1 MDRKQY
7 AIRPLESQERTG
19 VLGQEGSE
27 FKEFHRERMLEED
40 LFGRF
45 GWGVL
50 VRPTQDG
57 PQFEPARVP

>member
-27 FKEFHRERMLEED
+27 FQKFHGERMWEEY

-45 GWGVL
+45 SKG
-50 VRPTQDG
+50 
-57 PQFEPARVP
+57 

>member
-1 MDRKQY
+1 MDRKQC

-19 VLGQEGSE
+19 VLNKEGSE
-27 FKEFHRERMLEED
+27 FQKFHGERMLEED

>member
-27 FKEFHRERMLEED
+27 FQKFHGGKSGEED

-45 GWGVL
+45 SKG
-50 VRPTQDG
+50 
-57 PQFEPARVP
+57 